1 MMKKIKLYGPLRKLC
16 KVNEFEA
23 DVSNVDQIYSYLKV
37 NYPQCQEHLLEAFYN
52 VQMNNSDITF
62 KNMVLKGEGEIKL
75 IPMIS
80 GNFFQA
86 FFITL
91 IGGWFNTSLTSLQ
104 AFYAALTVGA
114 LSFVANLLAPVPEA
128 PDADPQVESFLTNQN
143 ANTTKAG
150 GAAPLVFGECLVGSV
165 VISAGA
171 DTVKVADTSP

>member
-1 MMKKIKLYGPLRKLC
+1 MMKKIKLYGPLKKLC
-16 KVNEFEA
+16 GVKEFKA
-23 DVSNVDQIYSYLKV
+23 DVSNVDQIYSFLKV

-52 VQMNNSDITF
+52 IQMNNSDITF

-80 GNFFQA
+80 GNFFEA

-104 AFYAALTVGA
+104 AFYSALTVGA
-114 LSFVANLLAPVPEA
+114 LSFVADLLAPVP
-128 PDADPQVESFLTNQN
+128 PQQTVDPQVESFISNQT

-150 GAAPLVFGECLVGSV
+150 GPSPLVFGECLVGSI

-171 DTVKVADTSP
+171 DTVTVADNS

>member
-16 KVNEFEA
+16 EVKEFEA
-23 DVSNVDQIYSYLKV
+23 DVSNVDQIYSFLKV

-52 VQMNNSDITF
+52 IQMNNSDITF

-80 GNFFQA
+80 GNFFEA

-91 IGGWFNTSLTSLQ
+91 IGGWFNTALTSLQ

-114 LSFVANLLAPVPEA
+114 LSFVADLLAPVP
-128 PDADPQVESFLTNQN
+128 PQQTVDPQVESFISNQT

-150 GAAPLVFGECLVGSV
+150 GPSPLVFGECLVGSI

-171 DTVKVADTSP
+171 DTVTVADNS

>member
-1 MMKKIKLYGPLRKLC
+1 MKKIKLYGPLKKLC
-16 KVNEFEA
+16 GVKEFKA
-23 DVSNVDQIYSYLKV
+23 DVSNVDQIYSFLKV

-52 VQMNNSDITF
+52 IQMNNSDITF

-80 GNFFQA
+80 GNFFEA

-104 AFYAALTVGA
+104 AFYSALTVGA
-114 LSFVANLLAPVPEA
+114 LSFVADLLAPVP
-128 PDADPQVESFLTNQN
+128 PQQTVDPQVESFISNQT

-150 GAAPLVFGECLVGSV
+150 GPSPLVFGECLVGSI

-171 DTVKVADTSP
+171 DTVTVADNS

>member
-1 MMKKIKLYGPLRKLC
+1 MMKKIKLYGPLKKIC
-16 KVNEFEA
+16 GVKEFEA

-52 VQMNNSDITF
+52 IQMNDVDITF
-62 KNMVLKGEGEIKL
+62 KNIVLKGDGEIKL

-91 IGGWFNTSLTSLQ
+91 VGGWFNTSLTTLQ
-104 AFYAALTVGA
+104 AFYSALTVGA
-114 LSFVANLLAPVPEA
+114 LSFVANLLAPVPTM
-128 PDADPQVESFLTNQN
+128 PGTDPQVESFLSNQT

-150 GAAPLVFGECLVGSV
+150 GASPLVFGECLVGSI

-171 DTVKVADTSP
+171 DTVEVADNSP